1 MKTMSR
7 FFIQSTKTILKI
19 FLLLFIYS
27 PPAYSEIYKDLKVE
41 GNERLSVETI
51 LMFSELNI
59 KKDINKEDLN
69 ESIKKLYKTDYFKD
83 IKIYSK
89 NDVLIISIIEN
100 PIIQSIQIEGIKNKK
115 LLEELKKITKKYEKY
130 PYLKNKILNQN
141 NLLLNIVRTADFILQ
156 IWRQI

>member
-1 MKTMSR
+1 
-7 FFIQSTKTILKI
+7 
-19 FLLLFIYS
+19 
-27 PPAYSEIYKDLKVE
+27 
-41 GNERLSVETI
+41 
-51 LMFSELNI
+51 MFSELNI

-115 LLEELKKITKKYEKY
+115 LLEELKK
-130 PYLKNKILNQN
+130 
-141 NLLLNIVRTADFILQ
+141 
-156 IWRQI
+156 